1 MRSRAVAA
9 ADARSVRRT
18 PLIFRGQMRHF
29 PSFVL
34 TVGITLLG
42 CAPPAN
48 ELRVDPARECQTAAQ
63 LRARSE
69 AGGPHMSRT
78 LWRVHEC
85 PEQAGRIVAKLLTS
99 SRSDRDTVAVQEATS
114 LAQYVHDGRV
124 LAAALAVSLD
134 TSATIAARL
143 GALRALLW
151 AKAPGHPYHSLSS
164 LLTPPT
170 CVRPRCFSSYTS
182 HFYGGGPVAGATAR
196 WPVFGY
202 PMPDGFVS
210 QINSATAMIED
221 DGRAPTSLRG
231 AARHVRMFPA
241 DPEVA
246 FR

>member
-1 MRSRAVAA
+1 V
-9 ADARSVRRT
+9 
-18 PLIFRGQMRHF
+18 RHF
-29 PSFVL
+29 PFYVFAI
-34 TVGITLLG
+34 GILPLG

-63 LRARSE
+63 LRAPSD

-85 PEQAGRIVAKLLTS
+85 PEQAGAIVAELLTS
-99 SRSDRDTVAVQEATS
+99 SRSEQDTVEVQRATS

-124 LAAALAVSLD
+124 LAAALAVALD
-134 TSATIAARL
+134 SAATVAARL
-143 GALRALLW
+143 GGLRAMLW
-151 AKAPGHPYHSLSS
+151 AKAPGHPYYSLSS
-164 LLTPPT
+164 LLTPPR

-202 PMPDGFVS
+202 PMPKGFVS
-210 QINSATAMIED
+210 KINSAAAMLEGD
-221 DGRAPTSLRG
+221 PGAPKSIRD
-231 AARHVRMFPA
+231 AARHVQIFPA

-246 FR
+246 YR

>member
-1 MRSRAVAA
+1 
-9 ADARSVRRT
+9 
-18 PLIFRGQMRHF
+18 MRHL
-29 PSFVL
+29 PISVL
-34 TVGITLLG
+34 ALGVIPLG
-42 CAPPAN
+42 CAPPAD

-63 LRARSE
+63 LRAPSE
-69 AGGPHMSRT
+69 VAGPHMSRT

-85 PEQAGRIVAKLLTS
+85 PEQAGAIVAELLTGTHS
-99 SRSDRDTVAVQEATS
+99 EHDTVAVQAATS

-134 TSATIAARL
+134 SSATIAARL

-151 AKAPGHPYHSLSS
+151 AKAPGHPYYSLSS

-182 HFYGGGPVAGATAR
+182 HFYHGGPVAGATAR

-202 PMPDGFVS
+202 PMPEGFVS
-210 QINSATAMIED
+210 AIDSAAAMIE
-221 DGRAPTSLRG
+221 GQSRVPKSLRD

-246 FR
+246 YR

>member
-1 MRSRAVAA
+1 
-9 ADARSVRRT
+9 
-18 PLIFRGQMRHF
+18 MRHSPFCVLAIGIF
-29 PSFVL
+29 P
-34 TVGITLLG
+34 LG

-63 LRARSE
+63 LRAPSE

-85 PEQAGRIVAKLLTS
+85 PEQAGAIVAELLTG
-99 SRSDRDTVAVQEATS
+99 SRSEHDTAAVQEATS

-134 TSATIAARL
+134 SSATTAARL

-151 AKAPGHPYHSLSS
+151 AKAPGHPYYSLSS
-164 LLTPPT
+164 LLTLPT
-170 CVRPRCFSSYTS
+170 CMRPRCFSSYTS

-202 PMPDGFVS
+202 PMPERFVS
-210 QINSATAMIED
+210 KINGAAALIEG
-221 DGRAPTSLRG
+221 DGRAPKSLRE
-231 AARHVRMFPA
+231 AARNVRIFPA

-246 FR
+246 YR